1 MDPEEGLEAAK
12 EPVYEFPSDL
22 KTLGR
27 SDPLVFVKADDVV
40 GIHPSRIFSPLLLL
54 VQEAPI
60 HAFSIYLIRT
70 VRTCDIDKSFR
81 DLITPEDICDD
92 VAHCTVAL
100 CCAIDDLIDC
110 HISSLSFLYL
120 LICCEIF
127 SSSLVPGAKFRLLAI
142 RAIWLML
149 VAIPR
154 SCCSKD
160 ANVELIS
167 FSTAVCSDG
176 MMAMPVIALITKA
189 CCDTPV
195 CASLLQSM
203 AYSSSV
209 IRIVIAL
216 FLFRICSS
224 FRGRILARYYAKGI
238 CYSHYKGDQWNPY
251 RNHPDEKSCTQYRGS
266 KGAQPTGKFVTRLAA
281 LRNLPDNRWRHSSI
295 GVRHRLSV

>member
-40 GIHPSRIFSPLLLL
+40 GIHPARVFSPLLLL

-110 HISSLSFLYL
+110 HISSLSFLFQLPYTGCKISAVGDTRHLVDVGRHSPQLLLQGCKRGTYL
-120 LICCEIF
+120 FQHSC
-127 SSSLVPGAKFRLLAI
+127 LLG
-142 RAIWLML
+142 W
-149 VAIPR
+149 
-154 SCCSKD
+154 D
-160 ANVELIS
+160 
-167 FSTAVCSDG
+167 DG
-176 MMAMPVIALITKA
+176 YA
-189 CCDTPV
+189 CDRIDNK
-195 CASLLQSM
+195 SLL
-203 AYSSSV
+203 
-209 IRIVIAL
+209 
-216 FLFRICSS
+216 
-224 FRGRILARYYAKGI
+224 
-238 CYSHYKGDQWNPY
+238 
-251 RNHPDEKSCTQYRGS
+251 
-266 KGAQPTGKFVTRLAA
+266 
-281 LRNLPDNRWRHSSI
+281 
-295 GVRHRLSV
+295 

>member
-27 SDPLVFVKADDVV
+27 SDPLVFVKADDIV
-40 GIHPSRIFSPLLLL
+40 GVHPARIFSPLLLL

-60 HAFSIYLIRT
+60 HAVSIYLIRT

-81 DLITPEDICDD
+81 DLIAPEDICDD

-100 CCAIDDLIDC
+100 CCAIDDLIDCAIDDLIDC

-224 FRGRILARYYAKGI
+224 FRGRILAMYYAKGI
-238 CYSHYKGDQWNPY
+238 CCSHYKG
-251 RNHPDEKSCTQYRGS
+251 GS
-266 KGAQPTGKFVTRLAA
+266 MEPLQESPG
-281 LRNLPDNRWRHSSI
+281 
-295 GVRHRLSV
+295 

>member
-12 EPVYEFPSDL
+12 EPVYEFPSNL

-40 GIHPSRIFSPLLLL
+40 GIHPARIFSPLLLL

-60 HAFSIYLIRT
+60 HTVSVYLIRT

-81 DLITPEDICDD
+81 DDLIAPEDICDD

-110 HISSLSFLYL
+110 HISSLSFLYP

-127 SSSLVPGAKFRLLAI
+127 SSSLIPGAKFRLLAI
-142 RAIWLML
+142 RAIWLMF

-154 SCCSKD
+154 SCCSRE

-167 FSTAVCSDG
+167 FNTAIWSDG
-176 MMAMPVIALITKA
+176 MMAAPVIALMTKA
-189 CCDTPV
+189 C
-195 CASLLQSM
+195 
-203 AYSSSV
+203 
-209 IRIVIAL
+209 
-216 FLFRICSS
+216 
-224 FRGRILARYYAKGI
+224 
-238 CYSHYKGDQWNPY
+238 
-251 RNHPDEKSCTQYRGS
+251 
-266 KGAQPTGKFVTRLAA
+266 
-281 LRNLPDNRWRHSSI
+281 
-295 GVRHRLSV
+295 

>member
-40 GIHPSRIFSPLLLL
+40 GIHPARIFSPLLLL

-60 HAFSIYLIRT
+60 HAVSIYLIRT

-81 DLITPEDICDD
+81 DLIAPEDICDD

-110 HISSLSFLYL
+110 HISSLSFLYP

-127 SSSLVPGAKFRLLAI
+127 SSSLIPGAKFRLLAI

-149 VAIPR
+149 VAIGAYFFQYGNLVGW
-154 SCCSKD
+154 D
-160 ANVELIS
+160 
-167 FSTAVCSDG
+167 DG
-176 MMAMPVIALITKA
+176 SA
-189 CCDTPV
+189 CDRADDV
-195 CASLLQSM
+195 SLLRY
-203 AYSSSV
+203 AG
-209 IRIVIAL
+209 L
-216 FLFRICSS
+216 LK
-224 FRGRILARYYAKGI
+224 LAAEHGI
-238 CYSHYKGDQWNPY
+238 FFFGHPY
-251 RNHPDEKSCTQYRGS
+251 RDCFIS
-266 KGAQPTGKFVTRLAA
+266 
-281 LRNLPDNRWRHSSI
+281 LPHLQF
-295 GVRHRLSV
+295 LSRQNPCHVLC